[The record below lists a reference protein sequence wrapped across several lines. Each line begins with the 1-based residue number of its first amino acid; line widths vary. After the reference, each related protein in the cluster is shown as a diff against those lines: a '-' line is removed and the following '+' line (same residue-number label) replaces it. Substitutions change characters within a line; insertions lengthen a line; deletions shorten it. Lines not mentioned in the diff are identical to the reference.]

1 MSVTT
6 PPSIA
11 ALPTP
16 PTTAD
21 PSTFA
26 TRADAFLAAL
36 PTLQSEANA
45 LADNVYDNAVDAAAS
60 ATSAASNAAL
70 AIAAGGATLW
80 ANTGATYTLGQAVIS
95 PANLRAYRRKVA
107 GSAGTTDPSVD
118 TTNWQPSDTD
128 LQVVTV
134 STSTATVTAG
144 THAVVTYAG
153 ACALTLAASADGD
166 RCRITV
172 ANGRT
177 DVSFDIGA
185 RTLRG
190 RNGTLSGVV
199 TMDQQGSIEM
209 KYIDATTQLVQ
220 I

>member
-1 MSVTT
+1 MSVTS
-6 PPSIA
+6 PPTIT

-36 PTLQSEANA
+36 PTLQSETNAATANVYANA
-45 LADNVYDNAVDAAAS
+45 TDAAAS
-60 ATSAASNAAL
+60 ATAAASSSSL
-70 AIAAGGATLW
+70 AIAAGGAALW
-80 ANTGATYTLGQAVIS
+80 VSGTTYSLGVAVIS
-95 PANLRAYRRKVA
+95 PANLRAYRRKIA
-107 GSAGTTDPSVD
+107 GAGTTDPSSD
-118 TTNWQPSDTD
+118 NTNWQPLDTD
-128 LQVVTV
+128 LQIVSVT
-134 STSTATVTAG
+134 TSTATVTAG
-144 THAVVTYAG
+144 THVVVTYAG
-153 ACALTLAASADGD
+153 ACALTLAASADHD
-166 RCRITV
+166 RYRITV

-190 RNGTLSGVV
+190 RNGTLTGVV